1 MSNRDGGWDE
11 EPEYDIDPDIEDY
24 EQYEDEDGAPG
35 GKRRSLMLFSV
46 IALIAV
52 FAGVVFLAYRQG
64 TQQGPND
71 APPILRADGEPT
83 KELPENPGGKKFPH
97 QDAGVYNRITGDDE
111 SEPSKGEQ
119 LLPPAE
125 EPLAI
130 DNSAIPA
137 RQDQQALDRMA
148 ESLETSGIESRP
160 LGDAPSG
167 SPSGAPVQQAV
178 PVEEEPVTKAS
189 EPVEQPSSPASSSS
203 GSSSGGYVVQL
214 AAFRDEPS
222 ARDAFKNLQA
232 KYPDLLGSRAI
243 DIQRADLAE
252 KGIYYRLRAGYM
264 DKATAD
270 RLCADL
276 GAQGQGC
283 LVRPK

>member
-1 MSNRDGGWDE
+1 MSNKDGGWDE

-24 EQYEDEDGAPG
+24 ERYDDEDETTG
-35 GKRRSLMLFSV
+35 GRRRSLMLLSV
-46 IALIAV
+46 IALLVV

-64 TQQGPND
+64 TQQGPNG

-97 QDAGVYNRITGDDE
+97 QDAGVYNRITGDGE
-111 SEPSKGEQ
+111 AEPSEGEQ

-130 DNSAIPA
+130 DNSAIPEP
-137 RQDQQALDRMA
+137 QDQQALDRMA
-148 ESLETSGIESRP
+148 QSLETSGIESRP
-160 LGDAPSG
+160 LEDTPS
-167 SPSGAPVQQAV
+167 A
-178 PVEEEPVTKAS
+178 PVEESSPPEEVPAAKAPA
-189 EPVEQPSSPASSSS
+189 PVEETPPAAATSSA
-203 GSSSGGYVVQL
+203 GGYVVQL

-222 ARDAFKNLQA
+222 ARDAFKKLQS
-232 KYPDLLGSRAI
+232 KYPDLLGSRSI
-243 DIQRADLAE
+243 DIQRADLGD

-264 DKATAD
+264 DKAAAD
-270 RLCADL
+270 GLCASLD
-276 GAQGQGC
+276 ARGQGC

>member
-24 EQYEDEDGAPG
+24 ERYEDEDGAPG
-35 GKRRSLMLFSV
+35 GKRRSLMLLSV
-46 IALIAV
+46 IALLAV

-64 TQQGPND
+64 TQQGPNG

-97 QDAGVYNRITGDDE
+97 QDAGVYNRITGDGE
-111 SEPSKGEQ
+111 SEPSEGEQ

-130 DNSAIPA
+130 DNSAIPEP
-137 RQDQQALDRMA
+137 QDQQALDRMA
-148 ESLETSGIESRP
+148 QSLETGGIQSRP
-160 LGDAPSG
+160 LDDASSG
-167 SPSGAPVQQAV
+167 ASSTAPVQQAAPAEEV
-178 PVEEEPVTKAS
+178 PAAKAS
-189 EPVEQPSSPASSSS
+189 EPVEQTTSSPVSST
-203 GSSSGGYVVQL
+203 SSSGGYVVQL

-222 ARDAFKNLQA
+222 AREAFKKLQA
-232 KYPDLLGSRAI
+232 KYPNLLGARAI

-270 RLCADL
+270 GLCADL
-276 GAQGQGC
+276 DAQGQGC

>member
-24 EQYEDEDGAPG
+24 ERYDDEDETTG
-35 GKRRSLMLFSV
+35 GRRRSLMLLSV
-46 IALIAV
+46 VALLVV

-64 TQQGPND
+64 TQQGPNG

-97 QDAGVYNRITGDDE
+97 QDAGVYNRITGDGE
-111 SEPSKGEQ
+111 AEPSEGEQ

-130 DNSAIPA
+130 DNSAIPEPH
-137 RQDQQALDRMA
+137 DQQALDRM
-148 ESLETSGIESRP
+148 SQFLEI
-160 LGDAPSG
+160 SG
-167 SPSGAPVQQAV
+167 SERGPLEDTPSA
-178 PVEEEPVTKAS
+178 PVEE
-189 EPVEQPSSPASSSS
+189 SSPAEEVPAAKAPAPVEETPPAAAASSA
-203 GSSSGGYVVQL
+203 GGYVVQL

-222 ARDAFKNLQA
+222 ARDAFKKLQS
-232 KYPDLLGSRAI
+232 KFPDLLGSRSI
-243 DIQRADLAE
+243 DIQRADLGD

-264 DKATAD
+264 DKAAAD
-270 RLCADL
+270 GLCASLD
-276 GAQGQGC
+276 ARGQGC